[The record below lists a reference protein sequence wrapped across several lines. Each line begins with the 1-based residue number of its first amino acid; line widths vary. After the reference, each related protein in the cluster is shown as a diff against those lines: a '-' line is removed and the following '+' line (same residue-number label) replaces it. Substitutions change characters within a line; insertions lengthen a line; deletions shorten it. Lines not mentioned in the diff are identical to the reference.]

1 MDGTL
6 KTVDRRS
13 DVGQKMFIGITTAIL
28 TTVFMG
34 ALGMSIRGLELN
46 HGLELRMVKI
56 EVFIANQDRL
66 NERLVRVLEHQQ
78 NS

>member
-1 MDGTL
+1 MSDTV
-6 KTVDRRS
+6 KSVDRRS
-13 DVGQKMFIGITTAIL
+13 DVGQKMFVGIITAVL

-34 ALGMSIRGLELN
+34 ALGMSMRGVEMN
-46 HGLELRMVKI
+46 HGLELRMVKV

-78 NS
+78 NN